1 MYRGGPSLIHRRHPR
16 DVFLRPPLMNIASY
30 QTTRSQGSKTAPPN
44 LPSAWKRTQRGHEA
58 MLPCCH
64 VAVALAAPR
73 ARGSPVQSSHQEA
86 LGRRRRDLAGGRPS
100 RTRPGTGCS
109 TTAQL
114 EPGGWSIVHSPV

>member
-30 QTTRSQGSKTAPPN
+30 QTTRSQGSKTGRN
-44 LPSAWKRTQRGHEA
+44 YVKTQRGHEA

-114 EPGGWSIVHSPV
+114 EPGGWSTVHSPV